1 MDPLETQFS
10 AYTPIF
16 QIVELSGLAFLFA
29 LTSETV
35 WDVIKGNRETLGGTF
50 ANAAIAIVS
59 ALLEST
65 AYGLVFII
73 GLLLVTPLALFE
85 MPQGWWSI
93 PLAVLAA
100 DFTYYWMHRCEHEI
114 RLFWANHSVHH
125 SSPEFNFT
133 TALRISW
140 VDGLIEWLF
149 FIPMILIGFDLA
161 QTVVG
166 LVIVVAYQ
174 SWIHTEKVGKLGWL
188 DKIFNTPSVHRVHHG
203 TNTQYIDKNYGGI
216 LIVWDR
222 LFGTYVPEEEAVTYG
237 ITTPIGSH
245 NPLIINFK
253 EYTMLFRDVRRAKD
267 WKAAFGYVFGAPGW
281 RPNPTTAEQNRA
293 GLKMDDLKAR

>member
-1 MDPLETQFS
+1 MDPLETQFA
-10 AYTPIF
+10 AYASIF
-16 QIVELSGLAFLFA
+16 QTLEILGLAFLIA

-35 WDVIKGNRETLGGTF
+35 WDVIRGNRKTLRETF

-73 GLLLVTPLALFE
+73 GLLLVTPFALFE
-85 MPQGWWSI
+85 IPLGWWSI

-114 RLFWANHSVHH
+114 RLFWANHNVHH

-140 VDGLIEWLF
+140 LDGLIEWLF
-149 FIPMILIGFDLA
+149 FIPMILIGFDLVH
-161 QTVVG
+161 TVIG

-188 DKIFNTPSVHRVHHG
+188 DKVFNTPSVHRVHHG
-203 TNTQYIDKNYGGI
+203 TNTQYIDKNYGGM

-222 LFGTYVPEEEAVTYG
+222 LFGTYEAETEMVTFG
-237 ITTPIGSH
+237 IINPIGSH

-253 EYTMLFRDVRRAKD
+253 EYAALFRDVRQAKD
-267 WKAAFGYVFGAPGW
+267 WKVAFGYVIGAPGW
-281 RPNPTTAEQNRA
+281 TPKGSVAERDRA
-293 GLKMDDLKAR
+293 GL